1 MINLIDSCKKKTKKQ
16 KNKIYI
22 LWTMTLA
29 NSAKLSEGQG
39 RQRKIGFGSGMRLLF
54 LMFKINKKK
63 DKINKPHYFTFNL
76 EIIDITKIIIYI
88 CYEKNNI
95 KYGRLRKDI
104 NRCILLERKLKK
116 IYLLKKLLY
125 KNIFIKIL
133 RERNSLVFLKSSIN
147 KINIDLYVTKCCSQK

>member
-1 MINLIDSCKKKTKKQ
+1 
-16 KNKIYI
+16 
-22 LWTMTLA
+22 
-29 NSAKLSEGQG
+29 
-39 RQRKIGFGSGMRLLF
+39 MRLSF
-54 LMFKINKKK
+54 LMFKIKKK

-88 CYEKNNI
+88 CYEENDI

-125 KNIFIKIL
+125 KNIFIKML